1 MQKASKDSRKR
12 AKTAASIAFLMG
24 SLLVLIVVLGWQLT
38 AFSRERSVIATAGIA
53 VAVATTVIV
62 VFGYAL
68 VLVHAFVDRRNR
80 NLMIFQTGG
89 QHIRGGADRSRAC
102 RPSPD
107 SRTGTV
113 ADSVRVRHRRAVASR
128 GGRHGTR
135 YRPVLTTDNV
145 PPALRK
151 KYLEEGMTP
160 ATPNE
165 CEIYALEPSD
175 DPLILLPKGRSTP

>member
-1 MQKASKDSRKR
+1 MNREDAGTTTFDAVVAEYLDKQPDGSKSWLLLRWDLVQLYGTVKAFRRRSREQPAKRAQHCRKR

-24 SLLVLIVVLGWQLT
+24 SLLVLIVVLGWRLT

-53 VAVATTVIV
+53 VAVVITVV
-62 VFGYAL
+62 LVFGYAL

-128 GGRHGTR
+128 RG
-135 YRPVLTTDNV
+135 
-145 PPALRK
+145 
-151 KYLEEGMTP
+151 
-160 ATPNE
+160 
-165 CEIYALEPSD
+165 
-175 DPLILLPKGRSTP
+175 